1 MKKKLC
7 SAIIIAIAV
16 SLIFPAISF
25 ADSPVTS
32 TQFYTA
38 YLDIDLVKK
47 ASMMPY
53 IDEEI
58 AMYLS
63 APENPLDIKAAVIN
77 AIGWETKGAE
87 SIVQIDYDTGY
98 TYGGKNNARRY
109 SDFVFGKPLDD
120 LDFDTLPAHDLFCI
134 GYLMVMDNYFE
145 PEHAVSVLE
154 KASES
159 FPESFSAAMITAIVK
174 AQAATRN
181 IDEWN
186 NVWTI
191 VDDVIQNKNLE
202 MDMRAEAV
210 DIILDYMISYRDY
223 NSPEV
228 LGQEQQAVSPGF
240 ITDKPITL
248 TYFRWIPDKDDE
260 NHYTE
265 FYNELEKRT
274 NIRLS
279 FIDVSEDVMLQK
291 LNLMAAAGD
300 TPDLIEFPWQRYTGL
315 LEKMAEMDVIIQ
327 MDELITEAAPN
338 LSELFQLVPQV
349 KNMIMSDYDG
359 HIYQI
364 PGINLRG
371 GIVTT
376 GPVIRGDLLKKYGL
390 AVPKTIDEWEKM
402 LTVFRDNGDDIVPLS
417 FDISGF
423 RNSTAF
429 IDSAA
434 FIGAFGIP
442 FGFGVR
448 DGKVFYGPVE
458 ESYRDFV
465 TTFNRWYKN
474 ELLDPEFLILNNSQ
488 LMDRVNSGSV
498 AAFIGDAYNL
508 KESIDALKSVDA
520 SFELIPVQ
528 NPAMHDFYALNTLPY
543 APQITESGI
552 AISSRNKYPVESMK
566 WIDYTYSEEGYRLFN
581 FGVEG
586 HDPNNEQAAA
596 GSLRKLPEVPGYK
609 ADKSITGYEYEEQKT
624 AVRLWSAVS
633 GENNPSVMPPV
644 SLTQEENDELTA
656 IMENLLV
663 YTKEMFAKFV
673 IIDDTLKNFDEYVE
687 IAKKM
692 GIDRAIKIMQTALDR
707 YNNLLSAELQVNGK
721 AIETDTKPYVF
732 IEGEAMLPIRFV
744 IEGLGGSVAWNEKSK
759 IVTGIWNDTVITL
772 KLNSTDVMVDYEPK
786 TLSSEVIAM
795 NKRTYVPVSFI
806 QEVFGVT
813 VHWNENTRIVN
824 IIGN

>member
-228 LGQEQQAVSPGF
+228 LGQEQQAVSPG
-240 ITDKPITL
+240 K
-248 TYFRWIPDKDDE
+248 
-260 NHYTE
+260 
-265 FYNELEKRT
+265 
-274 NIRLS
+274 
-279 FIDVSEDVMLQK
+279 ID
-291 LNLMAAAGD
+291 
-300 TPDLIEFPWQRYTGL
+300 
-315 LEKMAEMDVIIQ
+315 
-327 MDELITEAAPN
+327 
-338 LSELFQLVPQV
+338 
-349 KNMIMSDYDG
+349 
-359 HIYQI
+359 
-364 PGINLRG
+364 
-371 GIVTT
+371 
-376 GPVIRGDLLKKYGL
+376 
-390 AVPKTIDEWEKM
+390 
-402 LTVFRDNGDDIVPLS
+402 
-417 FDISGF
+417 
-423 RNSTAF
+423 
-429 IDSAA
+429 
-434 FIGAFGIP
+434 
-442 FGFGVR
+442 
-448 DGKVFYGPVE
+448 
-458 ESYRDFV
+458 
-465 TTFNRWYKN
+465 NR
-474 ELLDPEFLILNNSQ
+474 
-488 LMDRVNSGSV
+488 
-498 AAFIGDAYNL
+498 
-508 KESIDALKSVDA
+508 
-520 SFELIPVQ
+520 
-528 NPAMHDFYALNTLPY
+528 
-543 APQITESGI
+543 
-552 AISSRNKYPVESMK
+552 
-566 WIDYTYSEEGYRLFN
+566 
-581 FGVEG
+581 
-586 HDPNNEQAAA
+586 
-596 GSLRKLPEVPGYK
+596 
-609 ADKSITGYEYEEQKT
+609 
-624 AVRLWSAVS
+624 
-633 GENNPSVMPPV
+633 
-644 SLTQEENDELTA
+644 
-656 IMENLLV
+656 
-663 YTKEMFAKFV
+663 
-673 IIDDTLKNFDEYVE
+673 
-687 IAKKM
+687 
-692 GIDRAIKIMQTALDR
+692 
-707 YNNLLSAELQVNGK
+707 
-721 AIETDTKPYVF
+721 
-732 IEGEAMLPIRFV
+732 
-744 IEGLGGSVAWNEKSK
+744 
-759 IVTGIWNDTVITL
+759 
-772 KLNSTDVMVDYEPK
+772 
-786 TLSSEVIAM
+786 
-795 NKRTYVPVSFI
+795 
-806 QEVFGVT
+806 
-813 VHWNENTRIVN
+813 
-824 IIGN
+824 